1 MTANEVND
9 IVMRLLAAADHI
21 RGREREE
28 ILHHVGRLSRAAVR
42 ERTAAVD
49 EMQRLR
55 KKIVQQSADLKRIE
69 NASKMPA
76 APATQASKASQPPTV
91 RSTVALRVESMEI
104 DTSICRAAAS
114 GASLKAAFRRLLPV
128 LHLLSTMGLTMVAC
142 HALAAFPSRIAGLLL
157 QIADLFCLVVSS
169 DLPLRVHL
177 LHLPASPKTLLFR
190 SSLVSAT
197 STRLVSS
204 HSRLGRSSR
213 HRLAMLMSAPLPR
226 KNLLSRRTR

>member
-1 MTANEVND
+1 MAANEVND

-76 APATQASKASQPPTV
+76 TPATQASKASQPPAV
-91 RSTVALRVESMEI
+91 SSTVAFHIESMET
-104 DTSICRAAAS
+104 DTFVCRAVALR
-114 GASLKAAFRRLLPV
+114 ASLK
-128 LHLLSTMGLTMVAC
+128 VA
-142 HALAAFPSRIAGLLL
+142 
-157 QIADLFCLVVSS
+157 
-169 DLPLRVHL
+169 
-177 LHLPASPKTLLFR
+177 
-190 SSLVSAT
+190 
-197 STRLVSS
+197 
-204 HSRLGRSSR
+204 
-213 HRLAMLMSAPLPR
+213 
-226 KNLLSRRTR
+226 SRR

>member
-1 MTANEVND
+1 MAANEVND

-28 ILHHVGRLSRAAVR
+28 MLHHVGRLSRAAVR

-76 APATQASKASQPPTV
+76 ALATQTSKASQPPTV
-91 RSTVALRVESMEI
+91 SSTVALRVESMET
-104 DTSICRAAAS
+104 DTSVCRAAAS

-128 LHLLSTMGLTMVAC
+128 LHLLSTTDLTMVAC
-142 HALAAFPSRIAGLLL
+142 RALVTFPSRVAGLLL
-157 QIADLFCLVVSS
+157 PIPDLVCLVVSS
-169 DLPLRVHL
+169 DFLLMVSL
-177 LHLPASPKTLLFR
+177 LHLLGSPKTLSFK

-197 STRLVSS
+197 STRLVFS
-204 HSRLGRSSR
+204 HSGLGRSSR
-213 HRLAMLMSAPLPR
+213 HRLAMLTSAPLPW
-226 KNLLSRRTR
+226 KDMLSRRTR